1 MIRSM
6 TGYGQADSA
15 PEECIRFKIE
25 MRSVNHRYLD
35 VSIRMPREIQSM
47 EDRVRRVIQQRLGRG
62 RIDVFINWKLDVP
75 DAVHVTLDRSLVLA
89 YQRALTEMSE
99 VCALAELP
107 GLELLSRFPDVLR
120 VEKEQ
125 TDADEIWLK
134 LEPVIQLTID
144 ALLEQRNGEGQRLAV
159 DFAKRLK
166 LVEDTS
172 RQVEHRAP
180 FVVEEYRKKL
190 QDRMNEYLDQAD
202 MDPARILTEAA
213 VFADRSNVTEELV
226 RLGSHLTAFREA
238 LQIEEPVGRKLDF
251 LTQELFREINTIG
264 SKANDYEITRLVVD
278 MKTELEK
285 IREQVQNI
293 E

>member
-15 PEECIRFKIE
+15 PEESIRFKVE

-35 VSIRMPREIQSM
+35 VSIRMPREIQSL
-47 EDRVRRVIQQRLGRG
+47 EDRVRRSLQKRVSRG
-62 RIDVFINWKLDVP
+62 RVDVFINWKLDTA
-75 DAVHVTLDRSLVLA
+75 DAVSVTVDRGLVLA
-89 YQRALTEMSE
+89 YQQALTEMSE
-99 VCALAELP
+99 VCSLDEKP
-107 GLELLSRFPDVLR
+107 GLDLLSRFPDVLR

-125 TDADEIWLK
+125 TDADEIWQQ
-134 LEPVIQLTID
+134 LEPVLLRAID
-144 ALLEQRNGEGQRLAV
+144 GLLSQRREEGERLAA
-159 DFAKRLK
+159 DFRKRLDA
-166 LVEDTS
+166 VEETS
-172 RQVEHRAP
+172 KQVEKRAP
-180 FVVEEYRKKL
+180 SVVEEYRSKL
-190 QDRMNEYLDQAD
+190 QDRLNEYLGQAE
-202 MDPARILTEAA
+202 MDPARVLTEAA

-226 RLGSHLTAFREA
+226 RLASHLTAFRET
-238 LQIEEPVGRKLDF
+238 LQTEEPVGRKLDF

-264 SKANDYEITRLVVD
+264 SKANDYEIASLVVD